1 LGSNGSVVPLFTK
14 QIAEGGPL
22 TITHKD
28 IIRYFMTIP
37 EACQLVLEAGAMGNG
52 GEIYIFDMGK
62 PVRIYDLAEKM
73 IKLAGFIPN
82 VDMKIDIIGLRPGEK
97 LYEELLNDNS
107 KTIPTHH
114 EKIMIAQELEEEFE
128 VLHND
133 INELITGSVVYNSK
147 AIVAQMKKIVPE
159 FKSMNSTFEVLDK

>member
-1 LGSNGSVVPLFTK
+1 V
-14 QIAEGGPL
+14 
-22 TITHKD
+22 
-28 IIRYFMTIP
+28 
-37 EACQLVLEAGAMGNG
+37 
-52 GEIYIFDMGK
+52 
-62 PVRIYDLAEKM
+62 
-73 IKLAGFIPN
+73 
-82 VDMKIDIIGLRPGEK
+82 GLRPGEK

-114 EKIMIAQELEEEFE
+114 EKIMIAQELEEEYE

-133 INELITGSVVYNSK
+133 INELITGSIVYNNK